1 MPKAYWITE
10 KSKLLLEAIDA
21 KLLCLNANG
30 DLPDAEMEKFEKFWN
45 ALLLRGIVKEP
56 CDKPGKVFGSRKP
69 RELQGGLFPQHLVT
83 RMLHP

>member
-1 MPKAYWITE
+1 MPEPHERVRKMPNAYWITE

-30 DLPDAEMEKFEKFWN
+30 ALPDVEMEKFEKFWN

-56 CDKPGKVFGSRKP
+56 CDKPGKVFGDQPEDKAKEQRP
-69 RELQGGLFPQHLVT
+69 
-83 RMLHP
+83 